1 MAQQPDDLK
10 MKFVLS
16 IFLLFCLNC
25 SIAQKSDTLSV
36 FFPFDSDIPLNN
48 EHNNRVFLRINELNS
63 QTVYEVIGYTDT
75 IGKNDYNKQLAQ
87 RRIDRVLE
95 KLGDSL
101 RYTTKIIGETDS
113 YSLLSNN
120 RRVVVKPVGGD
131 TLVLKIQFRNRTA
144 DILQESFQTLIDLFN
159 LLDESEF
166 STIELHGH
174 VCCTNNYPLSLERAE
189 ALQRELIS
197 HGIDPEKIKCFGHGN
212 TQPRY
217 PEPSAVNEAKNRR
230 VEVVLLN

>member
-1 MAQQPDDLK
+1 MAQRTDDLK

-16 IFLLFCLNC
+16 IFLLFSLNC
-25 SIAQKSDTLSV
+25 SIAQQSDTLSV
-36 FFPFDSDIPLNN
+36 FFPFDSDVPLNSEQN
-48 EHNNRVFLRINELNS
+48 KQAFLRINKLNGG
-63 QTVYEVIGYTDT
+63 TAYEVIGYTDT
-75 IGKNDYNKQLAQ
+75 IGDKEYNNQLAQ
-87 RRIDRVLE
+87 RRIDGVLE
-95 KLGDSL
+95 ELDDSMK
-101 RYTTKIIGETDS
+101 YITKIIGETDS
-113 YSLLSNN
+113 YSLISLN
-120 RRVVVKPVGGD
+120 RRVVVKPIGGD

-144 DILQESFQTLIDLFN
+144 DILQESYQTLIDLFN
-159 LLDESEF
+159 LLDETEF